1 MENLQK
7 DNQAFV
13 NQLADYVCRLGLQV
27 PVLVGLEAGRPFA
40 FLGGQL
46 LWVAKPVLS
55 LFVTG
60 NAVND
65 LAGAHVAMPA
75 TGSTRA
81 EQTHIDAAALD
92 PVVGSDYIFC
102 NILL

>member
-1 MENLQK
+1 MANSQN

-13 NQLADYVCRLGLQV
+13 NQLADFVCRLGLQV

-55 LFVTG
+55 LFVSNTSV
-60 NAVND
+60 NQFAELLEEPAAVES
-65 LAGAHVAMPA
+65 LIA
-75 TGSTRA
+75 TLEARES
-81 EQTHIDAAALD
+81 L
-92 PVVGSDYIFC
+92 
-102 NILL
+102 

>member
-1 MENLQK
+1 MGNFQK

-13 NQLADYVCRLGLQV
+13 NQLADIVCRLGLQV

-55 LFVTG
+55 LFVAG
-60 NAVND
+60 NSVND
-65 LAGAHVAMPA
+65 LAELLEQPSAVDSLIA
-75 TGSTRA
+75 TLEARES
-81 EQTHIDAAALD
+81 L
-92 PVVGSDYIFC
+92 
-102 NILL
+102 